1 MDKEANLYQDLLR
14 DEVTSYLAEVCEQ
27 GNVDSLIGGPPCRT
41 VSKLRFRSPGPPPLR
56 SREGPQRFALD
67 DLTVAQKEL
76 AWGDAVLWM
85 RQLWLYTLA
94 QGSRQKK
101 VSFLK
106 EHPRDPQE
114 YKDTQDG
121 IDYPSFFAWPEWEAF
136 KKKYALE
143 EIRMDM
149 GACGHSRRKPSMLRT
164 NLRPLKLLEGR
175 CGSGKQVTED
185 YETLGLDGRM
195 KASRS
200 WAAWPVDF
208 KLEVVKGI
216 LLELEHPVVSRLSKE
231 EWRRHLWWV
240 SSRFR
245 CIGRARRWL
254 AWHREWTR
262 CSWGA

>member
-1 MDKEANLYQDLLR
+1 M
-14 DEVTSYLAEVCEQ
+14 
-27 GNVDSLIGGPPCRT
+27 
-41 VSKLRFRSPGPPPLR
+41 
-56 SREGPQRFALD
+56 
-67 DLTVAQKEL
+67 
-76 AWGDAVLWM
+76 
-85 RQLWLYTLA
+85 
-94 QGSRQKK
+94 
-101 VSFLK
+101 K

-149 GACGHSRRKPSMLRT
+149 GACGHSRRKPSTLGT

-231 EWRRHLWWV
+231 EWRRHCAMDHMPF
-240 SSRFR
+240 SRE
-245 CIGRARRWL
+245 CPD
-254 AWHREWTR
+254 
-262 CSWGA
+262 CQ